1 MLVNIGF
8 SCKCNDV
15 KPEVKITCN
24 GIVLTESEVLI
35 DADDMDLKSPT
46 LHYIKTDIPSNAL
59 AKHNILQIHAM
70 NISNKNKANGEIGF
84 RVDHVVIDDI
94 DLSYFYQGSTVYA
107 PIPNNNLYDGFA
119 QYLIQE
125 GKADKITIN
134 NGVLT
139 YIEKGEYVNY
149 VNMPNG
155 YLEFTFDNPVY
166 DWVFKNNF
174 GYSFLILRQEKD

>member
-1 MLVNIGF
+1 
-8 SCKCNDV
+8 
-15 KPEVKITCN
+15 
-24 GIVLTESEVLI
+24 
-35 DADDMDLKSPT
+35 
-46 LHYIKTDIPSNAL
+46 
-59 AKHNILQIHAM
+59 
-70 NISNKNKANGEIGF
+70 
-84 RVDHVVIDDI
+84 
-94 DLSYFYQGSTVYA
+94 VYA